1 MAANYF
7 LKFTPAVEGESKQKE
22 TEKQIEIL
30 SFSWGV
36 SQAGGYGYGGGGGV
50 SKANVQDL
58 SVSFRQCAASPKL
71 MEACASG
78 KHFDS
83 ALLTCYKASG
93 DKQAKYLEIEM
104 TDLIVSS
111 YQTGGS
117 GDDMPIESATLN
129 FAKVKQ
135 EYFEQ
140 DDKGGTVSKGTGAWD
155 QATATKG

>member
-7 LKFTPAVEGESKQKE
+7 LKFTPEVEGESKQDGV
-22 TEKQIEIL
+22 EKQIEIY

-36 SQAGGYGYGGGGGV
+36 SQAGGYAYGSGGGV

-58 SVSFRQCAASPKL
+58 SLTFRQCAASAKL

-78 KHFDS
+78 KHYDS
-83 ALLTCYKASG
+83 AMLTCFKAAG
-93 DKQAKYLEIEM
+93 DKQAKYLEIDL
-104 TDLIVSS
+104 TDVVVSS

-117 GDDMPIESATLN
+117 GDDMPIEAVTLN

-140 DDKGGTVSKGTGAWD
+140 DDKGGTVSKGSGSWN
-155 QATATKG
+155 QATAKTV